1 MISTGS
7 RDRGARVGRR
17 VCDHVIMPGAMITGE
32 LLAWVGVGV
41 VSLWACW
48 AGAGG
53 ARGGSGCCS
62 QGLSARLRT
71 ALQVIHAYER
81 RACCLFWLAGPE
93 GFVRFHQMRGAVV
106 CPAGLPTPGAMSAMK
121 FKSLCTALGPAAL
134 AAAITLVGCSTDNS
148 GSGRGDSSSP
158 PGASSG
164 AIAVD
169 QHNDADVI
177 FVQTMI
183 PHHEQAVDMT
193 VMLLGK
199 SGVNPE
205 VEALAKQI
213 KAAQQPEI
221 EMMNAWLEAWGRIQ
235 MSEGP
240 HHSGE
245 GGIMTE
251 EKMQELDEANGPDG
265 QRLYLEGMIR
275 HHRGAI
281 TTAQTEINSGD
292 HPDAITLA
300 KDIADS
306 QQGEVDA
313 MRELLNKI

>member
-1 MISTGS
+1 
-7 RDRGARVGRR
+7 
-17 VCDHVIMPGAMITGE
+17 
-32 LLAWVGVGV
+32 
-41 VSLWACW
+41 
-48 AGAGG
+48 
-53 ARGGSGCCS
+53 
-62 QGLSARLRT
+62 
-71 ALQVIHAYER
+71 
-81 RACCLFWLAGPE
+81 
-93 GFVRFHQMRGAVV
+93 
-106 CPAGLPTPGAMSAMK
+106 MK
-121 FKSLCTALGPAAL
+121 FKTLCTALVPTVL

-148 GSGRGDSSSP
+148 GSGRDNSSSP

-164 AIAVD
+164 AIAAD
-169 QHNDADVI
+169 QHNNADVI

-183 PHHEQAVDMT
+183 PHHEQAVYMT
-193 VMLLGK
+193 NMLLGK
-199 SGVNPE
+199 SGIRPE

-213 KAAQQPEI
+213 KAAQQPQI
-221 EMMNAWLEAWGRIQ
+221 NMMNAWLEAWGRIQ

-275 HHRGAI
+275 HHQGAI
-281 TTAQTEINSGD
+281 TTALTEINSGKN
-292 HPDAITLA
+292 PDAITLA

-306 QQGEVDA
+306 QQKEVDA